1 MLTSFKL
8 VSIMIWLAYTAYSL
22 LLNRNFFR
30 CILKFE
36 STINLYN
43 IYYY

>member
-8 VSIMIWLAYTAYSL
+8 VHYDLVGVHGVFIVVESQ
-22 LLNRNFFR
+22 FFR